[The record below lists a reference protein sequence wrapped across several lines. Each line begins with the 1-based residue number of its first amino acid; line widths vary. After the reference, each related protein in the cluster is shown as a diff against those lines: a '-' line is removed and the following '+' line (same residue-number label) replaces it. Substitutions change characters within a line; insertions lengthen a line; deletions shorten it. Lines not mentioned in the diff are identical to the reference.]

1 MTQPKKCLISDI
13 YHVRNGVGSIGIM
26 GSMPLTDMNYHDL
39 RVSAIT
45 QAAHHWGGRRQAEMF
60 DYQYDTSFLTE
71 GFAEHSEEQHY
82 AELARTAVTIAA
94 AAAKVIAE
102 RRAAIENLQA
112 VTTTKSSDVDPVTI
126 VDTAAEEVIRT
137 MLTELRPGDGMI
149 GEEGTATTATTG
161 VTWIVDPIDGTVNF
175 LYNQPQYAVS
185 LAAEIDHTPVA
196 GVVLNV
202 VTGQLWVASKNGGA
216 ITLGPHTPP
225 RLITASTETSLTL
238 SLVATGFSYSAARRK
253 KQVEIL
259 GELIGTIRDIRRR
272 GSAALD
278 LCAVADGQ
286 VEAYYEHATNVWD
299 YAAGVLVALEAG
311 AVVETPRYGSP
322 HHHETDKNLVWAC
335 APGIVRQFATVM
347 RKIPTALPDNQYG

>member
-71 GFAEHSEEQHY
+71 GFAEHSEEQRY

-202 VTGQLWVASKNGGA
+202 ATGQLWVASKNGGA

-225 RLITASTETSLTL
+225 RLITTRSEEQH
-238 SLVATGFSYSAARRK
+238 V
-253 KQVEIL
+253 
-259 GELIGTIRDIRRR
+259 
-272 GSAALD
+272 
-278 LCAVADGQ
+278 
-286 VEAYYEHATNVWD
+286 
-299 YAAGVLVALEAG
+299 
-311 AVVETPRYGSP
+311 
-322 HHHETDKNLVWAC
+322 
-335 APGIVRQFATVM
+335 
-347 RKIPTALPDNQYG
+347 

>member
-1 MTQPKKCLISDI
+1 M
-13 YHVRNGVGSIGIM
+13 
-26 GSMPLTDMNYHDL
+26 
-39 RVSAIT
+39 
-45 QAAHHWGGRRQAEMF
+45 
-60 DYQYDTSFLTE
+60 
-71 GFAEHSEEQHY
+71 
-82 AELARTAVTIAA
+82 
-94 AAAKVIAE
+94 
-102 RRAAIENLQA
+102 
-112 VTTTKSSDVDPVTI
+112 TI

-202 VTGQLWVASKNGGA
+202 ATGQLWVASKNGGA

-225 RLITASTETSLTL
+225 RLITTSTETSLTL

-299 YAAGVLVALEAG
+299 YAAGALVALEAG

-335 APGIVRQFATVM
+335 APGIACQFATVM